1 MASMACQ
8 SQCVI
13 SGRGMAQ
20 RKVTSPKLKPQYR
33 AQIAEQGFVI
43 VHRHVKDFEP
53 EA

>member
-1 MASMACQ
+1 MARIEGGEIA
-8 SQCVI
+8 
-13 SGRGMAQ
+13 
-20 RKVTSPKLKPQYR
+20 KLKPQYR